1 MSRWSFLA
9 VLLLVAM
16 SLNAQSSK
24 PRYLPKP
31 NHMCKATL
39 ADGAK
44 YEVWDRILVTEANG
58 GLPICQCGP
67 TASRARENINGDRKT
82 PPPTDGR
89 CMRIPSN

>member
-58 GLPICQCGP
+58 RPAYLPV
-67 TASRARENINGDRKT
+67 RAHCKPGTGEY
-82 PPPTDGR
+82 
-89 CMRIPSN
+89 